1 MPSEIGSEVPSGFN
15 RSSERRSSA
24 LGEIG
29 NSWLSSWPRITRPRM
44 TVATNLEQQSIFS
57 NIKINVIYRKNGKTK
72 GIQGIET
79 WLDLK
84 TIR

>member
-29 NSWLSSWPRITRPRM
+29 NS
-44 TVATNLEQQSIFS
+44 
-57 NIKINVIYRKNGKTK
+57 
-72 GIQGIET
+72 
-79 WLDLK
+79 
-84 TIR
+84 